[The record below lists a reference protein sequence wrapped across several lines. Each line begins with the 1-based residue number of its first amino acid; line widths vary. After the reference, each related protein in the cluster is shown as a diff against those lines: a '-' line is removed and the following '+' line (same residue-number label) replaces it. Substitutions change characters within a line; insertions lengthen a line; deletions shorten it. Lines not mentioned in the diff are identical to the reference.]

1 MNRTSDIL
9 AARIIYGGPL
19 QHPIH
24 ERPLR
29 CQPENIP
36 AFLRQHARWAPFALV
51 PKPGKPGKFDKVP
64 RNARNIQFGLS
75 TAKPA
80 SWFTFAEAL
89 GAYQKHAGI
98 VHGIGY
104 CMTGPHGVVGV
115 DWDGC
120 SDIVGRPT
128 NPWVAEALREAKR
141 RGLYVERSP
150 SGTGFRVF
158 YRGETAEDWTNKAGF
173 EVEVYGGHCARFLT
187 VTGCVVR
194 EVIL

>member
-1 MNRTSDIL
+1 MDRTADIL

-36 AFLRQHARWAPFALV
+36 AFLRRNARWAPFALV

-64 RNARNIQFGLS
+64 RHAGNIQFGLS

-80 SWFTFAEAL
+80 SWFSFAEAL
-89 GAYQKHAGI
+89 GAYQRHAGT

-104 CMTGPHGVVGV
+104 CLTGPHGIVGV
-115 DWDGC
+115 DLDGC
-120 SDIVGRPT
+120 SDYVGRPT
-128 NPWVAEALREAKR
+128 PWAAEVLREAKR
-141 RGLYVERSP
+141 RGYYVERSP
-150 SGTGFRVF
+150 SGTGFRVL
-158 YRGETAEDWTNKAGF
+158 YAGETPEDWTNKEAGI
-173 EVEVYGGHCARFLT
+173 EVYGGHDARFLT
-187 VTGCVVR
+187 VTGHAVR

>member
-1 MNRTSDIL
+1 MNRIADIL
-9 AARIIYGGPL
+9 AARIITGGPL

-36 AFLRQHARWAPFALV
+36 AFLRQRNRWAPFALV

-64 RNARNIQFGLS
+64 RNAGNIQFGLS

-80 SWFTFAEAL
+80 SWFSFAEAL
-89 GAYQKHAGI
+89 GAYQKHAEI

-104 CMTGPHGVVGV
+104 CLTGPHGVVGV

-128 NPWVAEALREAKR
+128 PWAAVALREAIR
-141 RGLYVERSP
+141 RGYYVERSP
-150 SGTGFRVF
+150 SGTGFRVL
-158 YRGETAEDWTNKAGF
+158 YEGEIPEDWTNKEAG
-173 EVEVYGGHCARFLT
+173 VEVYGGHAPRFLT
-187 VTGCVVR
+187 VTGHAVR